1 MKLSESFFIT
11 RREFPKDE
19 DTISSKLLIKSGMLL
34 KNDSGIY
41 TYLPIGLK
49 VLENIKNVIND
60 EMKRIGA
67 NEVLMPS
74 LINSDF
80 YVRSNRH
87 EYLGSEMFDI
97 ESKNGKTY
105 NLCPT
110 HEELFAYAARYKIK
124 SYKDLH
130 FTLYQ
135 ISNKY
140 RDEDLSKS
148 INRKKEFC
156 MADAYSFDADD
167 GGLDIS
173 YDKMFQAY
181 RHIFNILNIDTL
193 VVSSDPY
200 SMQGLSSEEFQ
211 VLCDYGEDKIVKCTK
226 CTYASKLEDASGKT
240 LKVQKEVKTKEKK
253 LVRTP
258 NVKTIKELSEF
269 LDEPETNIIKS
280 LIFKVDDNYKM
291 ILLKGD
297 DDLNESKLVRLFK
310 TNNIEFPSTEE
321 LESKG
326 IEVGFIGPVDAG
338 LEIIADNEIR
348 YMSNCVCGSNMKDYH
363 YINVNPGVDFRVKRY
378 ADLKYF
384 DDEMVCPKCK
394 SKCDIVNGIEV
405 GHIFKLGDVYSKV
418 YDLKYMNEVNEL
430 GYVHMGSYGIGLE
443 RCLSAIVERNHDD
456 KGIVWPFSVAPFK
469 VAIVVANIYDKEAY
483 KYSKLLYEKLNKLG
497 IDTILDD
504 RRESIGVK
512 FNDMDLIGIP
522 IRITVG
528 KNYKNNQVEFKLRNE
543 KNSKLIKTEVVIEK
557 IQTTIEKY
565 SNIY

>member
-140 RDEDLSKS
+140 RDENLSKS

-240 LKVQKEVKTKEKK
+240 LKVQTEVKTKEKK

-269 LDEPETNIIKS
+269 LDEPETNIIK
-280 LIFKVDDNYKM
+280 
-291 ILLKGD
+291 
-297 DDLNESKLVRLFK
+297 
-310 TNNIEFPSTEE
+310 
-321 LESKG
+321 
-326 IEVGFIGPVDAG
+326 
-338 LEIIADNEIR
+338 
-348 YMSNCVCGSNMKDYH
+348 
-363 YINVNPGVDFRVKRY
+363 
-378 ADLKYF
+378 
-384 DDEMVCPKCK
+384 
-394 SKCDIVNGIEV
+394 
-405 GHIFKLGDVYSKV
+405 
-418 YDLKYMNEVNEL
+418 
-430 GYVHMGSYGIGLE
+430 
-443 RCLSAIVERNHDD
+443 
-456 KGIVWPFSVAPFK
+456 
-469 VAIVVANIYDKEAY
+469 
-483 KYSKLLYEKLNKLG
+483 
-497 IDTILDD
+497 
-504 RRESIGVK
+504 
-512 FNDMDLIGIP
+512 
-522 IRITVG
+522 
-528 KNYKNNQVEFKLRNE
+528 
-543 KNSKLIKTEVVIEK
+543 
-557 IQTTIEKY
+557 
-565 SNIY
+565 